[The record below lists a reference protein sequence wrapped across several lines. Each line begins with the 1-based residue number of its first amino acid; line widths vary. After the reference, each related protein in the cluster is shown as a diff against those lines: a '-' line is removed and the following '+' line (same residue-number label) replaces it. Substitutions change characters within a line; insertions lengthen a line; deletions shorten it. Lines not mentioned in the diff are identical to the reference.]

1 MNENIYRK
9 QIALVC
15 ACGWLH
21 GTSFSTMLSWIF
33 DNEVFA
39 PMPKSKEDNL
49 YQAW

>member
-1 MNENIYRK
+1 MK
-9 QIALVC
+9 TLIANRLRLF
-15 ACGWLH
+15 ALWLH